1 MSSAIPPPQQ
11 AAPSGGS
18 PALLQVHDL
27 HKSYGA
33 KRVLRGIGFELAKGE
48 CLVILGRSGS
58 GKSVTLRQLNGLEQ
72 PEQGSVVFDGLTIS
86 EMTERELRPVRKR
99 IAMLFQSG
107 ALFDSMS
114 VFDNVAFPLREH
126 SSLSEA
132 EIAAAVTDKLDRV
145 RLSGIEKL
153 MPSELSGGMRKR
165 VAFARS
171 LALDPE
177 LILYDEPT
185 TGLDP
190 VTSAV
195 IAALIVKT
203 REELG
208 VTSVVVTHDLPLA
221 RAVGQRIA
229 FVDEGRF
236 RFLGTWDEAE
246 ASGDQVLN
254 DFLAGRAVW
263 EGDKNHAAA

>member
-1 MSSAIPPPQQ
+1 MLRVS
-11 AAPSGGS
+11 
-18 PALLQVHDL
+18 DL

-33 KRVLRGIGFELAKGE
+33 KKVLRGISFELRRGE
-48 CLVILGRSGS
+48 ALVILGRSGC
-58 GKSVTLRQLNGLEQ
+58 GKSVTLRQLNGLEY
-72 PEQGSVVFDGLTIS
+72 PDQGSVVFDGLEIT
-86 EMTERELRPVRKR
+86 EMSERELRPVRKR
-99 IAMLFQSG
+99 IAFLFQSG
-107 ALFDSMS
+107 ALFDSMN

-126 SSLSEA
+126 SGLSEE
-132 EIAAAVTDKLDRV
+132 EIARVVAEKLGRV
-145 RLSGIEKL
+145 KLAGVEEL

-165 VAFARS
+165 VAIARS

-195 IAALIVKT
+195 IADLVART
-203 REELG
+203 RSELG
-208 VTSVVVTHDLPLA
+208 VASIVVTHDLPLA
-221 RAVGQRIA
+221 RAVSERIA

-236 RFLGTWDEAE
+236 RFLGTWAEAE
-246 ASGDQVLN
+246 ASGDHVLG

-263 EGDKNHAAA
+263 EGEKNAEA